1 MGFVMIEHII
11 KLLTEIHQESEYYGR
26 YSLNLHT
33 ARAAIGEMLE
43 SKNYLIRATDHGV
56 IIGSLCKP
64 FWSDDVIAQ
73 DEFVYVSKEGRGLG
87 EGAKLIAAF
96 EQWAKKHGAKR
107 IIVGDSMGISDKAL
121 SIYRKNGYND
131 FAIVM
136 AKENK

>member
-1 MGFVMIEHII
+1 MIEHII
-11 KLLTEIHQESEYYGR
+11 KLLTEIHLESEYYGR
-26 YSLNLHT
+26 FSLNLHT

-43 SKNYLIRATDHGV
+43 NQNYFIRVTDHGV

-87 EGAKLIAAF
+87 EGVKLIAAF
-96 EQWAKKHGAKR
+96 EKWAIERGARR

-136 AKENK
+136 AKEIK